1 LGGEKVFLIRF
12 LNWLFGWVRFYA
24 EGGFPERL
32 LNLAAREGIDLW
44 GVRRKDEKLYACC
57 PARQYHLLR
66 SPAKR
71 AGMRIRI
78 TKKNGV
84 PFTIRKYKSRSG
96 VLVGLIIFAALLNF
110 LSQRVWIVEVRG
122 NSKVEAKE
130 ILSVMEEFGVSVGK
144 DITGLDVP
152 TLQLQALEKLPD
164 LAWCV
169 VNLQG
174 SVAYIDVTE
183 RIPTPELSNANRPSN
198 IKAARDGRIVSIEVY
213 TGQAMVQKGDAV
225 VEGMLLVSGV
235 VESSVGPIFRRSQAK
250 ILAETS
256 RELKV
261 TAPLRESRLMPSG
274 RRILQPYLY
283 FFTLKIPMFTDGK
296 IEQENQLKVSER
308 MLRANGKSLPVGI
321 IHRSYELLEK
331 REIIR
336 TESEAKDLAYRLL
349 EEKKKTELSS
359 AEIKSAEEKGE
370 LVNGEF
376 VLTGK
381 YECIEDISLEEQLI
395 VE

>member
-1 LGGEKVFLIRF
+1 
-12 LNWLFGWVRFYA
+12 
-24 EGGFPERL
+24 
-32 LNLAAREGIDLW
+32 
-44 GVRRKDEKLYACC
+44 
-57 PARQYHLLR
+57 
-66 SPAKR
+66 
-71 AGMRIRI
+71 
-78 TKKNGV
+78 
-84 PFTIRKYKSRSG
+84 
-96 VLVGLIIFAALLNF
+96 
-110 LSQRVWIVEVRG
+110 
-122 NSKVEAKE
+122 
-130 ILSVMEEFGVSVGK
+130 
-144 DITGLDVP
+144 
-152 TLQLQALEKLPD
+152 
-164 LAWCV
+164 
-169 VNLQG
+169 
-174 SVAYIDVTE
+174 
-183 RIPTPELSNANRPSN
+183 
-198 IKAARDGRIVSIEVY
+198 
-213 TGQAMVQKGDAV
+213 
-225 VEGMLLVSGV
+225 
-235 VESSVGPIFRRSQAK
+235 
-250 ILAETS
+250 
-256 RELKV
+256 
-261 TAPLRESRLMPSG
+261 RESRLMPSG

-308 MLRANGKSLPVGI
+308 MLRANGKSLPVGV